1 MANRILIFTGEG
13 KGKTTAAVGTA
24 LRAVGQGQNVL
35 FVQFIKDDP
44 NTGEYIAG
52 QKMRGFTII
61 QIGEGWVTPDTM
73 EKHKYTCKES
83 FKAVRDAV
91 RVSKGKAK
99 YDLLV
104 LDEVCLAAHMGIIDE
119 DWVIEVVNE
128 VVNDIQCN
136 VIMTGRNASE
146 KLIAIADTV
155 TYMQCIKHA
164 YDSGIQA
171 QKGIEF

>member
-44 NTGEYIAG
+44 NTGEYIFG
-52 QKMRGFTII
+52 RKMHNFTII
-61 QIGEGWVTPDTM
+61 QIGKGWVTPDTI
-73 EKHKYTCKES
+73 EKHKYTCKEE

-91 RVSKGKAK
+91 RAAKGESAFN
-99 YDLLV
+99 LLV

-146 KLIAIADTV
+146 KLMAIADTV
-155 TYMQCIKHA
+155 TNMQCVKHA
-164 YDSGIQA
+164 YNSGIQA
-171 QKGIEF
+171 QKGVEF